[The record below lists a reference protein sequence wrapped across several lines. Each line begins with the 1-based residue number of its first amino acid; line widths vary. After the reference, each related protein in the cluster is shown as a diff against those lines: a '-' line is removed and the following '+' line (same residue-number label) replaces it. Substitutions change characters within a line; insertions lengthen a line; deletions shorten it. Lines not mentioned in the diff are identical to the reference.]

1 MSETD
6 HLPYWYS
13 QVVRHLSPGKT
24 LTVWT
29 GVPGLEGDYQACSK
43 PGHSML
49 KRNYYLNINTGFGEL
64 NLHISFDAQNGGSL
78 DRTLGDLA
86 RREM

>member
-1 MSETD
+1 
-6 HLPYWYS
+6 
-13 QVVRHLSPGKT
+13 
-24 LTVWT
+24 
-29 GVPGLEGDYQACSK
+29 
-43 PGHSML
+43 ML

-86 RREM
+86 RREMWREKKKLKDADIGESLSETAHRIMDLAVCEQVD